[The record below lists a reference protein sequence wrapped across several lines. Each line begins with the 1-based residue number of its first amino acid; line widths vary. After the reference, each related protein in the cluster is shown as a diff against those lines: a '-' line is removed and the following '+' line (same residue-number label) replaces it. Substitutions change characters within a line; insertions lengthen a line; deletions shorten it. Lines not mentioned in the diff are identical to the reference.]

1 MLIVGFFF
9 LVKGADLFVDGSSSI
24 AKRFGIP
31 SVIIGLTIVA
41 IGTSAPEIAVSITA
55 AIEGRNEIAVGNILG
70 SNIFNLLVV
79 AGLCAAIK
87 PINVNIDILKRDL
100 PFSILAAVAL
110 LIMGLDT
117 VIFKTEASFISHI
130 DGFILLILMCIFL
143 FLTIRSARENR
154 VVESKQPFDMPTPPI
169 GKALISLGIG
179 LVAIIIGGNFVVDS
193 ASAIAASFGIS
204 QTLIGLTIVA
214 IGTSLPEL
222 VTSFVAARKG
232 ESDIAIGNVVGS
244 NIFNIFLVLGISGVI
259 TPIPFT
265 MFSVIDV
272 TFLIAISLMVYAFSI
287 SSKKINRPEGILMI
301 LLYIGYTFYIIAR

>member
-1 MLIVGFFF
+1 MVYIMLIVGFFF

-287 SSKKINRPEGILMI
+287 SSKRINRPEGILMI
-301 LLYIGYTFYIIAR
+301 LLYIGYT